1 MTGALSRLRRAYA
14 GLATEQR
21 RVGLAA
27 LLVLAS
33 MFLPWYSKSTN
44 AITRNG
50 LANLHESKMA
60 ILVPSFVEASIF
72 LVAVAVLALM
82 FFRGEGRAFHLPFG
96 DGIVCTAAGA
106 WVAFLV
112 FYRFIDQPSGGT
124 SKNLAYT
131 YDLSWGIFFG
141 LLAAAFLIYSGTRLR
156 LAHVAEPPLPGE
168 APTEVGPV
176 APVAAAEPPTTQAP
190 AEPPTTTA
198 PVSDDEAARLD
209 RERRRAERA
218 ARRGEERTT
227 VAPAPQPT
235 TKAPDRPEIDG
246 GTQLSF
252 DEQE

>member
-33 MFLPWYSKSTN
+33 MFLPWYSKSIN
-44 AITRNG
+44 AITKSG
-50 LANLHESKMA
+50 LANQHESKMA

-72 LVAVAVLALM
+72 LVAVAVLTLM

-168 APTEVGPV
+168 GPTEV
-176 APVAAAEPPTTQAP
+176 APVAPAAAPEPAPDAAAE
-190 AEPPTTTA
+190 
-198 PVSDDEAARLD
+198 

-227 VAPAPQPT
+227 VAPAPEPT
-235 TKAPDRPEIDG
+235 TKAPQRPEIDG

>member
-1 MTGALSRLRRAYA
+1 VITRLRKSF
-14 GLATEQR
+14 GNLVSEQR

-27 LLVLAS
+27 ILVLVS
-33 MFLPWYSKSTN
+33 MLLPWYSKSTN
-44 AITRNG
+44 AITDKG

-72 LVAVAVLALM
+72 LVAVAVLLLL

-112 FYRFIDQPSGGT
+112 FYRFIDQPGGGT
-124 SKNLAYT
+124 SKNIAYT

-156 LAHVAEPPLPGE
+156 LANVAEPPLPGE
-168 APTEVGPV
+168 GPPAAGPPTAPTQV
-176 APVAAAEPPTTQAP
+176 AEPAATDAAE
-190 AEPPTTTA
+190 
-198 PVSDDEAARLD
+198 D
-209 RERRRAERA
+209 RERRRRERA
-218 ARRGEERTT
+218 ARRGEDVPPPPPPAAERDDDAPTA
-227 VAPAPQPT
+227 VAPT
-235 TKAPDRPEIDG
+235 RPKIDG

>member
-168 APTEVGPV
+168 APTAV
-176 APVAAAEPPTTQAP
+176 APIDEPPTTQAP
-190 AEPPTTTA
+190 AESATTTA
-198 PVSDDEAARLD
+198 PVPDEEAARLE

-227 VAPAPQPT
+227 VAPAAEPT
-235 TKAPDRPEIDG
+235 TKAPAPDRPEIDG

>member
-14 GLATEQR
+14 GLASEQR

-124 SKNLAYT
+124 SKNLAYS

-168 APTEVGPV
+168 GPTEVAPI
-176 APVAAAEPPTTQAP
+176 APVAEPEAPTTQAP
-190 AEPPTTTA
+190 AP
-198 PVSDDEAARLD
+198 DAAAE

-227 VAPAPQPT
+227 VAPAPEPT